1 MTKLNRKITYML
13 AALFAVVFF
22 VITAFAG
29 GGVATVYAAT
39 TQYTGVLSDLQ
50 KDESFDKTIYP
61 AVADDYSLQVIQ
73 IAESVNGELFVYVYQ
88 PSGEEKPLAATSI
101 NISTAINSS
110 LHYDNYKLTA
120 IDTQG
125 VFGKYIVDD
134 FAVKSDTVRYYDIS
148 SIFRKWDKDIDSG
161 TTDDNTIN
169 EVSFEVGKL
178 FTACTIDGNVTYTET
193 HTETIL
199 ITNKHVGFVRY
210 NDGFFLSQFKQCDSH
225 YVAFSTD
232 RRIDKLIEADVYFV
246 SRWYL
251 TRHINA
257 TGKDTFERGDNIEN
271 NVTLKYDEEVNNPAD
286 GLFGKKYTWNRIE
299 SVKDFTEKEDLTD
312 DTKTALSGMQ
322 WVLRFY
328 ESEYKQMY
336 NELYTEWQYTFVS
349 EVSILRLKFETN
361 GKVYNLGV
369 VDNKQTGD
377 MNPDNNN
384 TFEFDFSNWGKL
396 NWLKYVL
403 AIIAVILLCV
413 VLAPILPY
421 IIKAVIW
428 VVLLP
433 FKAIGVLF
441 KGIKNAA
448 NKDKTNTKKRGK

>member
-1 MTKLNRKITYML
+1 MITIKRRIL
-13 AALFAVVFF
+13 ALCAVFLLLVGVLFAG
-22 VITAFAG
+22 IMPATAFA
-29 GGVATVYAAT
+29 ATNET
-39 TQYTGVLSDLQ
+39 KYTGVIQDLR
-50 KDESFDKTIYP
+50 KDSEFLFDDSLYP

-88 PSGEEKPLAATSI
+88 PSGEKKPLAATSI
-101 NISTAINSS
+101 NISTAINNGLS
-110 LHYDNYKLTA
+110 YKNYKLTA

-178 FTACTIDGNVTYTET
+178 FTACTVDGNVTYTET

-210 NDGFFLSQFKQCDSH
+210 NNGFFLSQFNHCDSH

-232 RRIDKLIEADVYFV
+232 RRIDKLLEADVYFV
-246 SRWYL
+246 SHWYL
-251 TRHINA
+251 TRHSNT
-257 TGKDTFERGDNIEN
+257 TGKDTFESGDNIEN
-271 NVTLKYDEEVNNPAD
+271 NVTLKYDEEVSNPAD

-312 DTKTALSGMQ
+312 GTKTALSGMQ

-328 ESEYKQMY
+328 ESEYKQTY
-336 NELYTEWQYTFVS
+336 NEWYTEWESTSVS
-349 EVSILRLKFETN
+349 EVSILRLKFETD

-403 AIIAVILLCV
+403 AIIAVILLCII
-413 VLAPILPY
+413 LAPVLPY
-421 IIKAVIW
+421 IINAVIW

-433 FKAIGVLF
+433 FKAIGALF
-441 KGIKNAA
+441 KGIK
-448 NKDKTNTKKRGK
+448 KRGKSNGKKKK